1 MVSKE
6 ENLIHVKLEY
16 GEAVRAKREI
26 LSSEMKLL
34 QLAKIIKNYH
44 TLRLEELKTKMKL
57 HRKIK
62 ETLGEIRKIQA
73 TVPKVKIPDILRR
86 EENDGEVKEI
96 ERKIASVKNKNSN
109 NSIENQLRE
118 IQDKLKS
125 LQ

>member
-16 GEAVRAKREI
+16 SEAVRAKREI